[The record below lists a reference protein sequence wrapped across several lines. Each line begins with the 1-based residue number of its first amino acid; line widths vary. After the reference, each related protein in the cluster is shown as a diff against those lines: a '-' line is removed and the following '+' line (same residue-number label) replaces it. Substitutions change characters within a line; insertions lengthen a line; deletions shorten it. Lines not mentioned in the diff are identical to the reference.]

1 MQEVPRAADDVQ
13 RQGGE
18 ANVQGK
24 LSAATSAVLDFA
36 AHLGAAFAN
45 GRSELE
51 RAAEADEK
59 LRKGLPI
66 FFGSMGAFLL
76 LACVT
81 FCRVR
86 RRGGRKAPP
95 RLEFSAV
102 PPPPCE

>member
-1 MQEVPRAADDVQ
+1 MVILHLGNIGFGDGDTAAVDPDD
-13 RQGGE
+13 GSLCE
-18 ANVQGK
+18 AARLLGCE
-24 LSAATSAVLDFA
+24 A

-102 PPPPCE
+102 PCE